1 VSTPKPNTAAITSP
15 GLTYSFR
22 HVCIEAMALNAP
34 TTEITSA
41 SIEQDLKSLYE
52 RLEIPFGTLERMTG
66 VKTRRFWEDSV
77 MPSTVAT
84 QAAEMAFAQCHIKP
98 SQIGAIINCS
108 VSRDHFEPA
117 TAALAHRSLGLS
129 EGCMAFDISNACVG
143 FSNGLMTIASLIEAG
158 QIEAGLVVTGETV
171 SRAVHAGLAEVKLMG
186 DIDREKLLS
195 FLPTVTLGS
204 GAVAYILCHERF
216 SKAGHRLKGAS
227 VRSATQHNMLCVG
240 DKDYAM
246 SQSDKD
252 YRPVMFTNAP
262 ELMAQAALLG
272 NRAWAGASALF
283 NWSAED
289 LNHIVCH
296 QVGKHVNE
304 AFYRTVGLD
313 RAKEYILYPEYGNM
327 VSAAMPGALTKAV
340 DARGFKTND
349 KILLMG
355 YGSGLNAI
363 FTGIEW

>member
-1 VSTPKPNTAAITSP
+1 VSTFNNNQDSA
-15 GLTYSFR
+15 LTYSFK
-22 HVCIEAMALNAP
+22 HVCIESMALHSP
-34 TTEITSA
+34 EMEVTSA
-41 SIEQDLKSLYE
+41 SIEQELKPLYE
-52 RLEIPFGTLERMTG
+52 KLEIPFGTLERMTG
-66 VKTRRFWEDSV
+66 VRARRFWADSV

-84 QAAEMAFAQCHIKP
+84 RAAELAFAQCGIKP

-117 TAALAHRSLGLS
+117 TAALVHRSLGFR
-129 EGCMAFDISNACVG
+129 EGCMAFDISNACIG
-143 FSNGLMTIASLIEAG
+143 FSNGMMTIASLIESG
-158 QIEAGLVVTGETV
+158 QIEAGIVVTGETV
-171 SRAVHAGLAEVKLMG
+171 SRAVHAGLEEVKLMPN
-186 DIDREKLLS
+186 IDREKLLA

-204 GAVAYILCHERF
+204 GAVAFILCHERL
-216 SKAGHRLKGAS
+216 SKSGHRLKGAA

-272 NRAWAGASALF
+272 NRAWSGAQQLLG
-283 NWSAED
+283 WSGED
-289 LNHIVCH
+289 LNHIICH

-313 RAKEYILYPEYGNM
+313 RAKEFIVYPELGNM
-327 VSAAMPGALTKAV
+327 VSAAMPGAFTKAI
-340 DARGFKTND
+340 DGRGFKAKD

>member
-1 VSTPKPNTAAITSP
+1 
-15 GLTYSFR
+15 
-22 HVCIEAMALNAP
+22 MALNAP
-34 TTEITSA
+34 TTEVTSA
-41 SIEQDLKSLYE
+41 EIEQDLKPLYE
-52 RLEIPFGTLERMTG
+52 KLEIPFGTLERMTG
-66 VKTRRFWEDSV
+66 VKSRKFWADSV

-84 QAAEMAFAQCHIKP
+84 KAAEMAFASCDIKP

-117 TAALAHRSLGLS
+117 TAALVHRSLGLR
-129 EGCMAFDISNACVG
+129 EGCMSFDISNACIG

-158 QIEAGLVVTGETV
+158 QIEAGMVVTGETV
-171 SRAVHAGLAEVKLMG
+171 SRAVHAGLEEVKQMPDL
-186 DIDREKLLS
+186 DRDKLLA

-204 GAVAYILCHERF
+204 GAVAYILCHERI
-216 SKAGHRLKGAS
+216 SKAGHRLKGAA

-272 NRAWAGASALF
+272 NRAWNGASKLF
-283 NWSAED
+283 SWGAED
-289 LNHIVCH
+289 LNHIICH

-313 RAKEYILYPEYGNM
+313 RAKEYIVYPEYGNM
-327 VSAAMPGALTKAV
+327 VSAAMPGAFTKAI
-340 DARGFKTND
+340 DGRGFKAKD

-363 FTGIEW
+363 FTGVEW